1 MEMHSVGAF
10 WLKWK
15 DVKSGGDFF
24 FFFRFLQKLFEVWPE
39 YLDLLILL
47 NTIALKYLKFVVL
60 QVITNTGLCLCL

>member
-15 DVKSGGDFF
+15 DVKNGGDF

>member
-15 DVKSGGDFF
+15 DVKSGGDF